1 VSKSCADL
9 LGQAY
14 AHSYKMPVA
23 ITRCANLYGGG
34 DLNWSRIVPG
44 TIRSA
49 LLNERPIVRSD
60 GTMKRDYVYVKDI
73 VSAYLALAEAMKDG
87 AHTGGVFN
95 LGSDTPRTVLEMVH
109 AIVGLCGHPGLEPI
123 IQHNAP
129 NEIQDQ
135 YLSSQK
141 ARELLGWKPRYALEE
156 GLRETIAWYR
166 DALAI
171 KA

>member
-1 VSKSCADL
+1 V
-9 LGQAY
+9 
-14 AHSYKMPVA
+14 
-23 ITRCANLYGGG
+23 TRCANLYGGG

-44 TIRSA
+44 TIRSV

-73 VSAYLALAEAMKDG
+73 VAAYLALAEAMRDG
-87 AHTGGVFN
+87 AHLGATFN
-95 LGSDTPRTVLEMVH
+95 LGSDTPRSVLEMVR
-109 AIVGLCGHPGLEPI
+109 AIVGLSGHPDLQPV
-123 IQHNAP
+123 IQNDAP

-135 YLSSQK
+135 YLSSRK
-141 ARELLGWKPRYALEE
+141 ARELLGWTPKYTLED

-166 DALAI
+166 EALGV